1 MNKKGETSGA
11 SASKASSALS
21 KKGESS
27 GASTS
32 RASSASKKKGES
44 SGSSSSKPTP
54 ARTPASSCSSTSQED
69 YRQAEEVCATPILKE
84 KANGKHFVK
93 ERPKLPASTLRN
105 NNSNSS
111 DEDEDYEEIFTPRY
125 PRRDVP
131 KVNYGEME
139 PPDDDHF
146 ICKYRLFSGEVMDS
160 QALIY

>member
-1 MNKKGETSGA
+1 MSVKKGASSRASSSNDEAFEALALLNFESSGA
-11 SASKASSALS
+11 SNSKTVST

-27 GASTS
+27 GAS
-32 RASSASKKKGES
+32 SSEATLAK
-44 SGSSSSKPTP
+44 TQ
-54 ARTPASSCSSTSQED
+54 ASSCSSSSQED
-69 YRQAEEVCATPILKE
+69 YRQAEEICATPILKE

-93 ERPKLPASTLRN
+93 ERPKLPASTLQN

-146 ICKYRLFSGEVMDS
+146 ICKYRVLS
-160 QALIY
+160 

>member
-1 MNKKGETSGA
+1 MTKKKGDSASSSAFEALAHLNFESSGA
-11 SASKASSALS
+11 SNSKTVST

-27 GASTS
+27 GASS
-32 RASSASKKKGES
+32 GASSKATSAK
-44 SGSSSSKPTP
+44 TQ
-54 ARTPASSCSSTSQED
+54 ASSCSSSSQED

-93 ERPKLPASTLRN
+93 ERPKLPASTLQN

-146 ICKYRLFSGEVMDS
+146 ICKYRLLSEEVKDS
-160 QALIY
+160 HAVMY

>member
-1 MNKKGETSGA
+1 MNKKGESSGA
-11 SASKASSALS
+11 STLKASLTLS

-27 GASTS
+27 ASTS
-32 RASSASKKKGES
+32 RASSASKKKRETPGA
-44 SGSSSSKPTP
+44 SSSKPTP
-54 ARTPASSCSSTSQED
+54 ARTPASSCSSSSQED
-69 YRQAEEVCATPILKE
+69 YRQAEEICATPILKE

-93 ERPKLPASTLRN
+93 ERPKLPASTLQN

-111 DEDEDYEEIFTPRY
+111 DEDEDYVEIFTPRY

-146 ICKYRLFSGEVMDS
+146 ICKYRILSEEDSHVM
-160 QALIY
+160 Y